1 MMLTARKIIKLFKM
15 RLLPNEGG
23 FYTETYRCPEKIDP
37 DVVNRGRPE
46 RAQRVEGP
54 MHSPAGR
61 FGSRN
66 ISTAILYLLTP
77 DTCSKLHKLKHDE
90 IFHFYLG
97 CPVTMLL
104 LHPDGKTEIITLGPD
119 ILKGHRVQV
128 IIPRNT
134 WQGCLL
140 KKRGKFALLG
150 TTVAPGFDFNDFQ
163 LADRNNLLKKFP
175 SQKSLITKLT

>member
-1 MMLTARKIIKLFKM
+1 MMLTARKIIKLFRMKP
-15 RLLPNEGG
+15 LPNEGG
-23 FYTETYRCPEKIDP
+23 FYTETYRCPEKI
-37 DVVNRGRPE
+37 RLKTI
-46 RAQRVEGP
+46 
-54 MHSPAGR
+54 
-61 FGSRN
+61 GSRN

-77 DTCSKLHKLKHDE
+77 DTRSKLHRLKHDE

-97 CPVTMLL
+97 DPVTMLL
-104 LHPDGKTEIITLGPD
+104 LHPNGKTEIITLGPD
-119 ILKGHRVQV
+119 ILKGHRVQTT
-128 IIPRNT
+128 IPRNT